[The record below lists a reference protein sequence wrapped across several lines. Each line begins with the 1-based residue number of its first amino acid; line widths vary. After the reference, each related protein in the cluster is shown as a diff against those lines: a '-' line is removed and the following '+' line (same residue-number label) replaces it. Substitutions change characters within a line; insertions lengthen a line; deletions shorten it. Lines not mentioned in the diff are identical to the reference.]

1 MRLIFSFLLLFL
13 SVPALAQT
21 PVQTINPGE
30 TIITLSATEQVE
42 LKQDTLNG
50 SLRIEEDG
58 KSAREIQDKINA
70 AMKKAVE
77 IAKENKD
84 IKVSTG
90 QYSVYAFDPN
100 PQPPKPLSAA
110 EMKKRQVWRG
120 SQTIDISGK
129 NQDAVL
135 EVVGKIQ
142 ELGFAMN
149 GLNYYLSSEQQES
162 YRDTLMTQALKTLQ
176 KRADVA
182 AKALGR
188 SNFDIIEVNVDG
200 GYMPAPPVMMRAAKM
215 DMAAAGVAESMAA
228 PVAEAGNQNISLTVN
243 ARILLRK

>member
-1 MRLIFSFLLLFL
+1 MRSLILLYIIFL
-13 SVPALAQT
+13 STPAFAQT
-21 PVQTINPGE
+21 QNFTINPGE
-30 TIITLSATEQVE
+30 TVITLSATEQVE

-58 KSAREIQDKINA
+58 KSAREIQDKINT

-84 IKVSTG
+84 VKVSTG
-90 QYSVYAFDPN
+90 QYSVYTYDPN
-100 PQPPKPLSAA
+100 PQSPKPLSAA
-110 EMKKRQVWRG
+110 EIKKRQLWRG

-129 NQDAVL
+129 NQDAIL

-149 GLNYYLSSEQQES
+149 GLNYSLSTEQQES

-176 KRADVA
+176 KRAEVA

-188 SNFDIIEVNVDG
+188 SSFDIMEVTIDG
-200 GYMPAPPVMMRAAKM
+200 GYMPPMPVMMRAAKM
-215 DMAAAGVAESMAA
+215 DMAAGASESMAT